1 MPDFDKLLSAI
12 DAAEEYAYGGT
23 SESELADE
31 RDLAIRLYLGKDV
44 DPAPP
49 GRSSV
54 VDRTTFETVQW
65 ILPSLCRIFASGED
79 IVEFIPMGPEDEA
92 AAKQEGEYLNYLVTQ
107 RNKWFEICNEWFT
120 DALLTKN
127 AYCWAYI
134 DKTRHVEIERYERQ
148 TQEGLALLMQGE
160 GVELVGANPS
170 DETGQLYDIELR
182 RTKER
187 RQLAFQVLPPERVKV
202 SHNTPSFSLKGC
214 DYFEY
219 WDYKTISALR
229 AEGYDVEDD
238 IPDDVEGDALED
250 DARDQYNENTAA
262 SIDLQGVSS
271 PEMRRVRV
279 RCVWIRHD
287 YDEDG
292 IAELQYVLRVGR
304 KVLYREECSRIP
316 VSSIVPNPLPHRH
329 IGLSVADLTGDIQR
343 IKSAILRQALDNLYF
358 ANNPAIAFDKNT
370 VNLDDVLTSR
380 PGQRIRVDGPP
391 GASFLPVTT
400 PFVFPAAI
408 DALGFMEQITEGRTG
423 VNRYFQGS
431 DQNTLNKT
439 ASGIQQLSTMAA
451 QRVEQVARIF
461 ASGIEELFSIAHE
474 LVLKTGHQAE
484 VVRLRGQWVSVDPS
498 QWKTR
503 NDMRISVGFAAGN
516 KDAMVSRLMMTAQLQ
531 EKAMAGGLPIVNAQ
545 NLYQTALEITKA
557 ADFSAPQRFWTDPSQ
572 MPPRPPPQPDV
583 TVMAAEQMRSQ
594 TLLQK
599 AQLDNQTKLQI
610 AAADQQT
617 ELVKIDG
624 AAASEDKRISNNP
637 KVIEAKTQETES
649 KAMVEFVGTLMQS
662 QTQQTETIMRAL
674 QELSQAVRMV
684 SAPREALR
692 DGAGRIVGS
701 RPITDGN
708 A

>member
-1 MPDFDKLLSAI
+1 
-12 DAAEEYAYGGT
+12 
-23 SESELADE
+23 
-31 RDLAIRLYLGKDV
+31 
-44 DPAPP
+44 
-49 GRSSV
+49 
-54 VDRTTFETVQW
+54 
-65 ILPSLCRIFASGED
+65 
-79 IVEFIPMGPEDEA
+79 
-92 AAKQEGEYLNYLVTQ
+92 
-107 RNKWFEICNEWFT
+107 
-120 DALLTKN
+120 
-127 AYCWAYI
+127 
-134 DKTRHVEIERYERQ
+134 
-148 TQEGLALLMQGE
+148 
-160 GVELVGANPS
+160 
-170 DETGQLYDIELR
+170 
-182 RTKER
+182 
-187 RQLAFQVLPPERVKV
+187 
-202 SHNTPSFSLKGC
+202 
-214 DYFEY
+214 
-219 WDYKTISALR
+219 
-229 AEGYDVEDD
+229 
-238 IPDDVEGDALED
+238 
-250 DARDQYNENTAA
+250 
-262 SIDLQGVSS
+262 
-271 PEMRRVRV
+271 MRRVRV

-498 QWKTR
+498 TWKTR

-516 KDAMVSRLMMTAQLQ
+516 KDAMVSRLMMIAQLQ

-662 QTQQTETIMRAL
+662 QAQQTETIMRAL

>member
-1 MPDFDKLLSAI
+1 
-12 DAAEEYAYGGT
+12 
-23 SESELADE
+23 
-31 RDLAIRLYLGKDV
+31 
-44 DPAPP
+44 
-49 GRSSV
+49 V

-79 IVEFIPMGPEDEA
+79 IVEFIPQGPEDEA

-148 TQEGLALLMQGE
+148 TQEGLAMLMQGE

-516 KDAMVSRLMMTAQLQ
+516 KDAMVSRLMMIAQLQ

-572 MPPRPPPQPDV
+572 MPPRQPPQPDV
-583 TVMAAEQMRSQ
+583 TVMAAEQIRSQ

-624 AAASEDKRISNNP
+624 AAASEDRRISNNP
-637 KVIEAKTQETES
+637 KVIEAKTQEMET
-649 KAMVEFVGTLMQS
+649 KAMADFIGTLMQS
-662 QTQQTETIMRAL
+662 QTQQTETILRAL
-674 QELSQAVRMV
+674 QELSQAVRV
-684 SAPREALR
+684 VGAPREALR
-692 DGAGRIVGS
+692 DGTGRIVGS
-701 RPITDGN
+701 RPVVSE
-708 A
+708 

>member
-1 MPDFDKLLSAI
+1 MPDLDKLLSAI

-79 IVEFIPMGPEDEA
+79 IVEFIPQGPEDEA

-107 RNKWFEICNEWFT
+107 RNKWFELCNEWFT

-170 DETGQLYDIELR
+170 DETGELYDIELR

-202 SHNTPSFSLKGC
+202 SHNTPSFSLRGC

-380 PGQRIRVDGPP
+380 PGQRICVDGPP

-451 QRVEQVARIF
+451 QRVEQIARIF

-474 LVLKTGHQAE
+474 LVLKTGHQKE

-498 QWKTR
+498 AWKTR

-516 KDAMVSRLMMTAQLQ
+516 KDAMVSRLMMIAQLQ

-572 MPPRPPPQPDV
+572 MPPRQPPQPDV
-583 TVMAAEQMRSQ
+583 TVTAAEQIRAQS
-594 TLLQK
+594 LLQK
-599 AQLDNQTKLQI
+599 AQLDNQTRLQI
-610 AAADQQT
+610 AAMDQRT
-617 ELVKIDG
+617 EVVKIDG
-624 AAASEDKRISNNP
+624 AAASEDRRISNNP
-637 KVIEAKTQETES
+637 KVIEAKTQEMET
-649 KAMVEFVGTLMQS
+649 KAMADFIGTLMQS
-662 QTQQTETIMRAL
+662 QTQQTETILRAL
-674 QELSQAVRMV
+674 QELSQAVRV
-684 SAPREALR
+684 VGAPREALR
-692 DGAGRIVGS
+692 DGTGRIVGS
-701 RPITDGN
+701 RPVVSE
-708 A
+708 